1 MAVRRGRFGPFL
13 GCTGYPE
20 CKGIK
25 KIPKDKGPSAGDT
38 PPDPTPEQ

>member
-1 MAVRRGRFGPFL
+1 VRRGRFGPFL

-25 KIPKDKGPSAGDT
+25 KLPKT
-38 PPDPTPEQ
+38 PPETPTEDDGS